1 MDCLSRNLESYR
13 LSLYE
18 TLENLSETEL
28 CCIDKVLCTLDGR
41 AYVRRVY
48 GEDKR
53 ALFETLKETDCPF
66 IPRIKEVFLTTDTVV
81 IEEFVAGRT
90 VADVITDGALTAAQV
105 RSCAEGLFSA
115 LAALHARGV
124 IHRDV
129 KPENIMFADDGTVR
143 LIDYG
148 IARFYKEDEKRDTE
162 KFGTA
167 GYAAPEQ
174 YGFGQSDARTDL
186 YAAGITLLKMC
197 EAAGLNGPV
206 KAAALKC
213 SKFDPQNRFKNAE
226 EALKYLNFRQKLPYF
241 AVLAAV
247 LAVLL
252 LFFAYK
258 AANPPAPAEHAKT
271 AAQPA
276 AVATAPSANQTKNA
290 PKSPDLP
297 EISPQNAP
305 KSEDMTQKQVKQPQL
320 PQKTP
325 VSAASRSGAQPAAKS
340 EAQPQPGA
348 SSQQKAKPQLNGD
361 LTYPDETDA
370 LIVTPEPQPALLL
383 LQRGKRSQ
391 TAATDLNGAR
401 IKASARLQA
410 GVLTLSLDDGQGH
423 AFKRDFSL
431 DDGRPL
437 ASRDYQT
444 SDTDAEVLF
453 TDLDG
458 DGRTE
463 IFPALSNRKY
473 APIADQ
479 KGYLVNSIAA
489 WCVTYSPSAGFALD
503 RTRMT
508 DDRPYQFSVRDH
520 KIWRRQGLEAY
531 MLSNGELRLE
541 GH

>member
-1 MDCLSRNLESYR
+1 MSRNLESYR

-18 TLENLSETEL
+18 TLETLSETEL
-28 CCIDKVLCTLDGR
+28 CRIDKVVCSLDGR
-41 AYVRRVY
+41 TYVRRTY
-48 GEDKR
+48 CDDKR
-53 ALFETLKETDCPF
+53 ALFDAIRELDCPF
-66 IPRIKEVFLTTDTVV
+66 IPVIKELFLTTDTVV
-81 IEEFVAGRT
+81 IEEFIDGRT
-90 VADVITDGALTAAQV
+90 AADVMTDRKLSPAQTE
-105 RSCAEGLFSA
+105 RCAEGLFAA
-115 LAALHARGV
+115 LSVLHARGI

-129 KPENIMFADDGTVR
+129 KPENLMFAADGTVR

-186 YAAGITLLKMC
+186 YAAGVTLLKMC

-206 KAAALKC
+206 KATALKC
-213 SKFDPQNRFKNAE
+213 SKFDPQNRFKSAE
-226 EALKYLNFRQKLPYF
+226 EAIKYLHFRKKLPYF
-241 AVLAAV
+241 AFFAAI

-252 LFFAYK
+252 LFFSYK
-258 AANPPAPAEHAKT
+258 AANRPAPPEAAKT
-271 AAQPA
+271 AAPPA
-276 AVATAPSANQTKNA
+276 AVATAKDTALTKTA
-290 PKSPDLP
+290 IKSPDLSK
-297 EISPQNAP
+297 ISPQNAP
-305 KSEDMTQKQVKQPQL
+305 KSEDQAQKQARQPKL
-320 PQKTP
+320 PQQTA
-325 VSAASRSGAQPAAKS
+325 VSAEPRSSAQPAIKS
-340 EAQPQPGA
+340 EGQPQFEA
-348 SSQQKAKPQLNGD
+348 SSQQKTEPRLNGD
-361 LTYPDETDA
+361 LTYPDEADA
-370 LIVTPEPQPALLL
+370 LIITPGPQPALLL

-391 TAATDLNGAR
+391 TAAADLNGAR

-431 DDGRPL
+431 DDWRPL

-444 SDTDAEVLF
+444 SDADAEVLF

-458 DGRTE
+458 DGQTE

-503 RTRMT
+503 KTRMT
-508 DDRPYQFSVRDH
+508 DDDSPYQFKVRDH

-531 MLSNGELRLE
+531 KLSNGELRLE
-541 GH
+541 RQ